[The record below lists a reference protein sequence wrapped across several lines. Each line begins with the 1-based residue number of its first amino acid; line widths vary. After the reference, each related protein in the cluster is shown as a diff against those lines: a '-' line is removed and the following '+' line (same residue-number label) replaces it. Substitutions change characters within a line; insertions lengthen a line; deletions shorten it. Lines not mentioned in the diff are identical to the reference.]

1 MIEVRDLYFSF
12 GKKQILKNI
21 NLKVSAGEKVI
32 IIGPNGCGKTT
43 LLRLISGYLSPS
55 KGEILLKGKSI
66 KEYKIKERA
75 KIIAMMNQS
84 GKTPFNFSVEETVKM
99 GRYPFISWYGG
110 FSNDDKAIVNKSID
124 LMNIN
129 HLKEHSILNISG
141 GECARTMAARA
152 FAQNPELML
161 MDEPVSAL
169 DINQT
174 LHLMNLVKSDED
186 RAFLIV
192 LHDLNLASQYAE
204 KLILMCDGEIVSQGS
219 PEKVIT
225 AENISAVYKIESKI
239 IYVNNR
245 PFIIPYV

>member
-1 MIEVRDLYFSF
+1 MIEVRDLNFSF
-12 GKKQILKNI
+12 GKKPILKNI
-21 NLKVSAGEKVI
+21 NLKIESGEKVI

-55 KGEILLKGKSI
+55 SGEILLKNKNI

-75 KIIAMMNQS
+75 KILAMINQS
-84 GKTPFNFSVEETVKM
+84 GKTPFNFTVLETVKM
-99 GRYPFISWYGG
+99 GRYPFMSWYGG
-110 FSNDDKAIVNKSID
+110 FSNADKALVDKSID

-169 DINQT
+169 DISQT
-174 LHLMNLVKSDED
+174 LHLMNLVKNDKE

-204 KLILMCDGEIVSQGS
+204 KIILMCDGEIVSQGS

-225 AENISAVYKIESKI
+225 AENISAVYKIDSKI
-239 IYVNNR
+239 IEVNNR

>member
-1 MIEVRDLYFSF
+1 MIEVRDLNFSF
-12 GKKQILKNI
+12 DKKPILKNI
-21 NLKVSAGEKVI
+21 NLKVESGEKVI

-55 KGEILLKGKSI
+55 SGEILLKNKNI

-75 KIIAMMNQS
+75 KILAMINQS
-84 GKTPFNFSVEETVKM
+84 GKTPFNFTVLETVKM
-99 GRYPFISWYGG
+99 GRYPFMSWYGG
-110 FSNDDKAIVNKSID
+110 FSNADKALVDKSID

-174 LHLMNLVKSDED
+174 LHLMNLVKNDKE
-186 RAFLIV
+186 RVFLIV

-204 KLILMCDGEIVSQGS
+204 KIILMCDGEIVSQGS

-225 AENISAVYKIESKI
+225 AENISAVYKIDSKI
-239 IYVNNR
+239 IEVNNR

>member
-1 MIEVRDLYFSF
+1 MIEVRDLNFSF
-12 GKKQILKNI
+12 GKKPILKSI
-21 NLKVSAGEKVI
+21 NLKIEAGEKVI

-43 LLRLISGYLSPS
+43 LLRLISGYLSPLS
-55 KGEILLKGKSI
+55 GEILLKNKNI

-75 KIIAMMNQS
+75 KILAMINQS
-84 GKTPFNFSVEETVKM
+84 GKTPFNFTVLETVKM
-99 GRYPFISWYGG
+99 GRYPFMSWYGG
-110 FSNDDKAIVNKSID
+110 FSNADKALVDKSID

-129 HLKEHSILNISG
+129 HLKDHSILNISG

-174 LHLMNLVKSDED
+174 LHLMNLVKNDKE

-204 KLILMCDGEIVSQGS
+204 KIILMCDGEIVSQGS

-225 AENISAVYKIESKI
+225 AENISAVYKIDSKI
-239 IYVNNR
+239 IEVNNR

>member
-1 MIEVRDLYFSF
+1 MIEVRDLNFSF
-12 GKKQILKNI
+12 DKKPILKNI
-21 NLKVSAGEKVI
+21 NLKVESGEKVI

-55 KGEILLKGKSI
+55 SGEILLKNKNI

-75 KIIAMMNQS
+75 KIIAMINQS
-84 GKTPFNFSVEETVKM
+84 GKTPFNFTVLETVKM
-99 GRYPFISWYGG
+99 GRYPFMSWYGG
-110 FSNDDKAIVNKSID
+110 FSNVDKALVDKSID

-141 GECARTMAARA
+141 GECARTMSARA

-174 LHLMNLVKSDED
+174 LHLMNLVKNDKE

-204 KLILMCDGEIVSQGS
+204 KIILMCDGEIVSQGS

-225 AENISAVYKIESKI
+225 AENISAVYKIDSKI
-239 IYVNNR
+239 IEVNNR

>member
-1 MIEVRDLYFSF
+1 MIEVRDLNFSF
-12 GKKQILKNI
+12 GKKPILKNI
-21 NLKVSAGEKVI
+21 NLKVETGEKVI

-55 KGEILLKGKSI
+55 SGEILLKNKNI

-75 KIIAMMNQS
+75 KILAMINQS
-84 GKTPFNFSVEETVKM
+84 GKTPFNFTVLETVKL
-99 GRYPFISWYGG
+99 GRYPFMSWYGG
-110 FSNDDKAIVNKSID
+110 FSNADKALVDKSID

-174 LHLMNLVKSDED
+174 LHLMNLVKNDKE

-204 KLILMCDGEIVSQGS
+204 KIILMCDGEIASQGS

-225 AENISAVYKIESKI
+225 AENISAVYKIDSKI
-239 IYVNNR
+239 IEVNNR

>member
-1 MIEVRDLYFSF
+1 MIEVRDLNFSF
-12 GKKQILKNI
+12 GKKPILKNI
-21 NLKVSAGEKVI
+21 NLKIEAGEKVI

-55 KGEILLKGKSI
+55 SGEILLKNKNI

-75 KIIAMMNQS
+75 KILAMINQS
-84 GKTPFNFSVEETVKM
+84 GKTPFNFTVLETVKM
-99 GRYPFISWYGG
+99 GRYPFMSWYGG
-110 FSNDDKAIVNKSID
+110 FSNADKALVDKSID

-174 LHLMNLVKSDED
+174 LHLMNLFKNDKE

-204 KLILMCDGEIVSQGS
+204 KIILMCDGEIVSQGS

-225 AENISAVYKIESKI
+225 AENISAVYKIDSKI
-239 IYVNNR
+239 IEVNNR

>member
-1 MIEVRDLYFSF
+1 MIEVRDLNFSF
-12 GKKQILKNI
+12 GKKPILKNI
-21 NLKVSAGEKVI
+21 NLKVEAGEKVI

-55 KGEILLKGKSI
+55 SGEILLKNKNI

-75 KIIAMMNQS
+75 KILAMINQS
-84 GKTPFNFSVEETVKM
+84 GKTPFNFTVLETVKM
-99 GRYPFISWYGG
+99 GRYPFMSWYGS
-110 FSNDDKAIVNKSID
+110 FSNADKALVDKSID

-174 LHLMNLVKSDED
+174 LHLMNLVKNDKE

-192 LHDLNLASQYAE
+192 LQDLNLASQYAE
-204 KLILMCDGEIVSQGS
+204 KIILMCDGEIVSQGP

-225 AENISAVYKIESKI
+225 AENISAVYKIDSKI
-239 IYVNNR
+239 IEVNNR

>member
-1 MIEVRDLYFSF
+1 MIEVRDLNFSF
-12 GKKQILKNI
+12 GKKPILKNI
-21 NLKVSAGEKVI
+21 NLKVEAGEKVI

-55 KGEILLKGKSI
+55 SGEILLKNKNI

-75 KIIAMMNQS
+75 KILAMINQY
-84 GKTPFNFSVEETVKM
+84 GKTPFNFTVLETVKM
-99 GRYPFISWYGG
+99 GRYPFMSWYGG
-110 FSNDDKAIVNKSID
+110 FSNADKALVDKSID

-152 FAQNPELML
+152 FTQNPELML

-174 LHLMNLVKSDED
+174 LHLMNLVKNDKE

-204 KLILMCDGEIVSQGS
+204 KIILMCDGEIVSQGS

-225 AENISAVYKIESKI
+225 AENISAVYKIDSKI
-239 IYVNNR
+239 IEVNNR

>member
-1 MIEVRDLYFSF
+1 MIEVRDLNFSF
-12 GKKQILKNI
+12 GKKPILKNI
-21 NLKVSAGEKVI
+21 NLKVESGEKVI

-55 KGEILLKGKSI
+55 SGEILLKNKNI

-75 KIIAMMNQS
+75 KILAMINQS
-84 GKTPFNFSVEETVKM
+84 GKTPFNFTVLETVKM
-99 GRYPFISWYGG
+99 GRYPFMSWYGG
-110 FSNDDKAIVNKSID
+110 FSNADKALVDKSID

-174 LHLMNLVKSDED
+174 LHLMNLVKNDKG

-204 KLILMCDGEIVSQGS
+204 KIILMCDGEIVSQGS
-219 PEKVIT
+219 PAKVIT
-225 AENISAVYKIESKI
+225 AENISAVYKIDSKI
-239 IYVNNR
+239 IEVNNR